1 MASPRGITLY
11 HSPASRAFTAYWML
25 EELGVPF
32 RVKTIDIRKGEQK
45 SSAFLKLN
53 PAGKVPTLTD
63 GEVVVSE
70 NPAIAIYLADRYGYG
85 TLAPKI
91 DDVARGEYLKWMV
104 FSTAVV
110 DPVATLHEQK
120 INLPGFS
127 FSFGAFDD
135 MVEVVTRRP
144 ERSQIPAGRAVQ
156 PRPMWC
162 WVVTLSRLLYHGSCP
177 AGGFRVPASTTTP
190 ASPPA
195 RRLPARRR
203 RHLALAPFPDA
214 DVGRPG
220 GLRRRRR
227 TDPRRGFLAAA

>member
-1 MASPRGITLY
+1 MAAPRGITLY

-32 RVKTIDIRKGEQK
+32 SVKTIDIRKGEQK
-45 SSAFLKLN
+45 EPAYLRLN

-91 DDVARGEYLKWMV
+91 DEADRGPYLKWMV

-120 INLPGFS
+120 IDLPGFN
-127 FSFGAFDD
+127 FSFGAFED
-135 MVEVVTRRP
+135 MVRVLTGVLKDREYLLGGRFSAADVVL
-144 ERSQIPAGRAVQ
+144 GG
-156 PRPMWC
+156 
-162 WVVTLSRLLYHGSCP
+162 TLSRLLYQKVLPQEGVLLDYNS
-177 AGGFRVPASTTTP
+177 RLT
-190 ASPPA
+190 A
-195 RRLPARRR
+195 REAFHRA
-203 RHLALAPFPDA
+203 A
-214 DVGRPG
+214 DVTWPSHLFPVG
-220 GLRRRRR
+220 
-227 TDPRRGFLAAA
+227 

>member
-1 MASPRGITLY
+1 MAAPRAITLY

-32 RVKTIDIRKGEQK
+32 SVKTIDIRKGEQK
-45 SSAFLKLN
+45 EPAYLRLN

-91 DDVARGEYLKWMV
+91 DEPDRGPYLKWMV

-120 INLPGFS
+120 IDLPGFN

-135 MVEVVTRRP
+135 MVQVLTGVLKDREYLLGRRFSAADVVL
-144 ERSQIPAGRAVQ
+144 GG
-156 PRPMWC
+156 
-162 WVVTLSRLLYHGSCP
+162 TLSRLLYQKVLPQEPVLLDYNSRLTAREAFHR
-177 AGGFRVPASTTTP
+177 AADTTWP
-190 ASPPA
+190 S
-195 RRLPARRR
+195 
-203 RHLALAPFPDA
+203 HLFP
-214 DVGRPG
+214 VG
-220 GLRRRRR
+220 
-227 TDPRRGFLAAA
+227 